1 MAHLDEAEGGT
12 MRKLL
17 LLALMGT
24 VQQPAG
30 RSAGL
35 DTPPTLLNL
44 GSNVSDGSVSV
55 ACAGKEPYSQ
65 LSCKVYR
72 LWVKQQPIEEYQ
84 KSRAA
89 LQKDLATRSEADLL
103 KMRQDRCSDLKSV
116 SAEFEKKF
124 EGYSPGRA
132 VSARDG
138 YEQMKAVCDCA
149 TKQCITSVMLEQQT
163 HEQNECTV
171 HSAVFPVDFVKV
183 ADNKWVSNNG
193 PEGIC
198 GVVSVF
204 TIEHEPSST
213 SLWTYT
219 EHYTYTNNSAGFCK
233 GLPDSETSAYS
244 WKSGTNV
251 RLKCEEIK
259 FDTTPE
265 WQ

>member
-1 MAHLDEAEGGT
+1 
-12 MRKLL
+12 MRILL
-17 LLALMGT
+17 LLALMGA

-35 DTPPTLLNL
+35 DTPPMLLNL
-44 GSNVSDGSVSV
+44 GSNVNDGTVTV

-65 LSCKVYR
+65 LTCKIYR
-72 LWVKQQPIEEYQ
+72 LWVKQPSIEEYQ

-103 KMRQDRCSDLKSV
+103 KMRQNRCSDLKSV
-116 SAEFEKKF
+116 RGEFEKQFKD
-124 EGYSPGRA
+124 YSPGRA
-132 VSARDG
+132 ASARDG
-138 YEQMKAVCDCA
+138 YEKMKAVCGCA

-171 HSAVFPVDFVKV
+171 YDAVFSADFVKV
-183 ADNKWVSNNG
+183 AENKWVSNNG

-204 TIEHEPSST
+204 TIEHEPTSI

-219 EHYTYTNNSAGFCK
+219 EHYTYTNTSDGLCK
-233 GLPDSETSAYS
+233 GLPNSETSTYS
-244 WKSGTNV
+244 WKSGRNV
-251 RLKCEEIK
+251 RLKCEELK

-265 WQ
+265 